1 MVNCFVYIFKVGLG
15 CGVISCCATFLFFVS
30 LYKLP
35 FDVYAYIFDMC
46 TNKVFL
52 LTYLFTYVR
61 IITALMPVGTAI
73 MTAIRRTHVAAHFT
87 MGIISVT
94 QTSRD
99 GSVIHSMDS
108 VVAAELQYYN
118 YREAVFIDG

>member
-1 MVNCFVYIFKVGLG
+1 MSSPVTRRFYFSYHYTNCLLMFMHICLICVPTKFSY
-15 CGVISCCATFLFFVS
+15 
-30 LYKLP
+30 
-35 FDVYAYIFDMC
+35 
-46 TNKVFL
+46 L
-52 LTYLFTYVR
+52 LTHLLTYVR

-73 MTAIRRTHVAAHFT
+73 MAAIHRTHVAAYFT

-108 VVAAELQYYN
+108 VVAAELHI
-118 YREAVFIDG
+118 VL